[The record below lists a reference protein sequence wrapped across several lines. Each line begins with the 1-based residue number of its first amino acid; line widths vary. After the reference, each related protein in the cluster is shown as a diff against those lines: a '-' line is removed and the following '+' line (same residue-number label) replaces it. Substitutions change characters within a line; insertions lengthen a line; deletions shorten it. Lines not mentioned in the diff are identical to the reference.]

1 MSKFLSIIENMMPN
15 QKNSLSPEDEV
26 IKDINRK
33 KKNKEELT
41 PQEKE
46 IDKVNNLIL
55 KKAKDRLAKQLTTE
69 EENEDEV
76 AQEPTEQEPTEQEPQ
91 ASPLSSE
98 GEVFYVDMIK
108 KALFVDLDNIEL
120 TSAENNIITQD
131 VTPKNAKQVAEVLRK
146 IINDFGLGV

>member
-1 MSKFLSIIENMMPN
+1 MPN

-91 ASPLSSE
+91 ASSLSSE